1 MRGAGV
7 NPEKPRNLRLEGGWN
22 EVGALFQGP
31 PGHPGT
37 VCGCPRPVEGPC
49 LPHAP
54 VAVCAPLPHL
64 PSPSSSQTTG
74 LSRVTTQPMGRG
86 CGRALRARA
95 GLTIILRGPS
105 RGTFSRKQAQR
116 GSLGGWGRC
125 PSQEVLGAQ
134 PADPSRAPFNEW
146 GSETCTAQGSC
157 TKPRT
162 CTPCLAQKGQKTR
175 ALCRGTPP
183 PLAGEAPHK
192 LPFRAEHRA
201 ESGRP

>member
-1 MRGAGV
+1 MERG
-7 NPEKPRNLRLEGGWN
+7 R
-22 EVGALFQGP
+22 GP
-31 PGHPGT
+31 VPGT
-37 VCGCPRPVEGPC
+37 AGAPRDCVWLPAARGGSLPATRPRRRVCPF
-49 LPHAP
+49 A
-54 VAVCAPLPHL
+54 
-64 PSPSSSQTTG
+64 SSA
-74 LSRVTTQPMGRG
+74 LSIQQPDDRAEQGDHTANGQG

-95 GLTIILRGPS
+95 GLAIILRGPS